1 MLSLASSVKR
11 SGSFLFINGYA
22 EIISCG
28 MDSGFFI
35 QNVVSLHLISLKCP
49 SGSCSALL
57 QGSGGKTE
65 AAGCAGAAAATEHP
79 AATQAACTGCNWA
92 LPKSA
97 STSFSEI
104 QTMSV
109 MYLTWCSSAHEINHY
124 NLDALNFVWML
135 SCMLFQLLEEMP
147 QISKMHSVKFKA
159 SSVHTAGS
167 PRSCPATPALT
178 GKMFG

>member
-35 QNVVSLHLISLKCP
+35 QNVVSLHLISLKC
-49 SGSCSALL
+49 SCSALL

-79 AATQAACTGCNWA
+79 AATQAARTGCN
-92 LPKSA
+92 
-97 STSFSEI
+97 
-104 QTMSV
+104 
-109 MYLTWCSSAHEINHY
+109 
-124 NLDALNFVWML
+124 
-135 SCMLFQLLEEMP
+135 
-147 QISKMHSVKFKA
+147 
-159 SSVHTAGS
+159 
-167 PRSCPATPALT
+167 
-178 GKMFG
+178 